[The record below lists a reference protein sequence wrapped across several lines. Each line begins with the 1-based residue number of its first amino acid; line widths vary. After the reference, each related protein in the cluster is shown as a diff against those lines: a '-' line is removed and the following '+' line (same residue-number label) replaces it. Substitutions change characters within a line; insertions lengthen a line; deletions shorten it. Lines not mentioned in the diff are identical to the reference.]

1 MQMEGLYMKTVE
13 LIVPCFNEGEM
24 VELFYKTTS
33 DIVSKIEGYSF
44 SFIFVD
50 DGSRDDTIVKIRKLA
65 KEYKNVKY
73 ISFSRNFGKEAAMYA
88 GLKASSADR
97 VAVIDADLQHPPEL
111 IEGMLKAID
120 EEGYDSCSARRV
132 SREGEPKIRS
142 VFSRLFYKLINKM
155 AEIEIVDGAVDFRMM
170 RREMVDAICALPERQ
185 RFSKGI
191 FCWVGFNTKWIEFK
205 NIERIAG
212 ESSWSFWGLFKYAI
226 EGILAF
232 TTTPLKMLNV
242 VGLCAS
248 AFSFVFLIV
257 EFIRKLVLGQAIVP
271 GYTSLIMV
279 FLFIGGLIITSLGII
294 GEYLAKMYL
303 EIKHRPIYIAKE
315 TNIEDLEND

>member
-1 MQMEGLYMKTVE
+1 MKTVE

-24 VELFYKTTS
+24 IELFYETTS
-33 DIVSKIEGYSF
+33 KVVSKIDGYTF
-44 SFIFVD
+44 SFVFID
-50 DGSRDDTIVKIRKLA
+50 DGSKDNTIIKIKELVKKH
-65 KEYKNVKY
+65 ENVKY

-88 GLKASSADR
+88 GLKASTADR

-111 IEGMLKAID
+111 IESMLKAID

-142 VFSRLFYKLINKM
+142 AFSRLFYKLINKM
-155 AEIEIVDGAVDFRMM
+155 SEIEIVDGAVDFRMM
-170 RREMVDAICALPERQ
+170 KREMVDAICSMPERQ

-205 NIERIAG
+205 NVERIIG
-212 ESSWSFWGLFKYAI
+212 ESRWSFWKLFKYAI
-226 EGILAF
+226 DGIVAF
-232 TTTPLKMLNV
+232 TTTPLKILNI
-242 VGLCAS
+242 VGWCAS
-248 AFSFVFLIV
+248 AFSFIYLVI

-279 FLFIGGLIITSLGII
+279 FLFIGGLIIASLGII
-294 GEYLAKMYL
+294 GEYLAKMYI
-303 EIKHRPIYIAKE
+303 EVKHRPIFIAKE
-315 TNIEDLEND
+315 TNIEDLKND